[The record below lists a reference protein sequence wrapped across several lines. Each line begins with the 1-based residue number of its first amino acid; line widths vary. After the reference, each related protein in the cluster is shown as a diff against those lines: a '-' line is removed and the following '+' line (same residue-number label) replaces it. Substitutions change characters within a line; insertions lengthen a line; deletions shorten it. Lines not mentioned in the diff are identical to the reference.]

1 MFTYM
6 HTNGIR
12 AELHSEGAT
21 ITPTSLYDPVVRIN
35 LEEFSA
41 IRAAILDNLGFWRGE
56 NTGCLVVAKP
66 NPNNQHLF
74 VDPARLTCGWVNREA
89 LGRYL
94 DVVPPALPYLE
105 PGEVWEVTLAD
116 GPTRVQV
123 SDRVDFLELGSG
135 RWIISPLHPCR
146 RLMTSDGKWVGVES

>member
-74 VDPARLTCGWVNREA
+74 VDPARPTCGWVNREA

-105 PGEVWEVTLAD
+105 PGEVWRIRVAD
-116 GPTRVQV
+116 GSSEVAVVDSNNGSMYSPSRNRVVSEYKLLERLFDVEGNPT
-123 SDRVDFLELGSG
+123 
-135 RWIISPLHPCR
+135 
-146 RLMTSDGKWVGVES
+146 